1 MSESIRA
8 EFWSCI
14 DDLLMQPEVREM
26 DNIRQHAA
34 GVSCLDH
41 CIFVSYVS
49 FIACKR
55 LGLDSTAAARAG
67 LLHDMYLS
75 DWRASQV
82 GRFRRLVIHPKM
94 ALENADNFNLSSLE
108 QDIILKHMWP
118 VTLFSLPRHRESF
131 VVNIADKICATAKM
145 LRIYRRLDS
154 GKQLVQHTKA
164 TPAFAAALA
173 D

>member
-1 MSESIRA
+1 MSESLRT

-49 FIACKR
+49 FVACKH
-55 LGLDSTAAARAG
+55 LGLDSTSAARAG
-67 LLHDMYLS
+67 LLHDMYLC
-75 DWRASQV
+75 DWRATQV
-82 GRFRRLVIHPKM
+82 NRFKRLVIHPKM
-94 ALENADNFNLSSLE
+94 ALENADNFNLSKLE
-108 QDIILKHMWP
+108 KDIILKHMWP
-118 VTLFSLPRHRESF
+118 VTLFALPRHRESF
-131 VVNIADKICATAKM
+131 VVNIADKICATAEM

-154 GKQLVQHTKA
+154 GKRLVQHTKA
-164 TPAFAAALA
+164 TPAFAGALV